1 MASLEQIVEL
11 LIKEIHISD
20 ELKSKAIQF
29 NCWNHPKIQ
38 DFYLQLCWREL
49 EEAMPNGEL
58 LLEPT
63 DLLDGHWPDQME
75 TPSDVTDIE
84 LVEAEKVQRY
94 LMLFIRFN
102 VNNDILISTPG

>member
-49 EEAMPNGEL
+49 EEAMPNGKL
-58 LLEPT
+58 LLE
-63 DLLDGHWPDQME
+63 LLDGHWLDQME
-75 TPSDVTDIE
+75 AASDVTDIE
-84 LVEAEKVQRY
+84 LVEAEKAQRY
-94 LMLFIRFN
+94 LMLFIHFN